1 MNIYNVNDKEFTN
14 SEEFQNFLKNNPAI
28 GNLKIRAYAASGAVP
43 IKGLKVVIS
52 TDINDNTKVIFFE
65 GTTNE
70 SGVIEKISLPVP
82 RINLD
87 NMMAPNT
94 KVYDLET
101 TYDVGNVKALYKV
114 NMYDNIY
121 VVQNINVVPDL
132 KVGGF

>member
-1 MNIYNVNDKEFTN
+1 M
-14 SEEFQNFLKNNPAI
+14 
-28 GNLKIRAYAASGAVP
+28 
-43 IKGLKVVIS
+43 
-52 TDINDNTKVIFFE
+52 
-65 GTTNE
+65 
-70 SGVIEKISLPVP
+70 PVP